1 MNIVKTVNLLKTY
14 NTGVE
19 VKALSNAY
27 NSFKINLI
35 SRKRNFKLLNTFGMT
50 EKRVN
55 KMVFLEGKIV
65 FLNFLLIYTLMF
77 LSIIFFRAYRSDYE

>member
-35 SRKRNFKLLNTFGMT
+35 SRKIDIKLLNTFRKT

-77 LSIIFFRAYRSDYE
+77 LSIIFLKAYRSDYE

>member
-35 SRKRNFKLLNTFGMT
+35 SRKRDFKLLNTFGMT
-50 EKRVN
+50 EKQVN
-55 KMVFLEGKIV
+55 KMVFLERKIV
-65 FLNFLLIYTLMF
+65 FLNFLLMYTLMF
-77 LSIIFFRAYRSDYE
+77 LSIIFLRAYRSDYE

>member
-19 VKALSNAY
+19 VKALSNAC

-35 SRKRNFKLLNTFGMT
+35 SRKRDFKLLNIFGMT
-50 EKRVN
+50 EKQVN
-55 KMVFLEGKIV
+55 KMMFLEGKIV

-77 LSIIFFRAYRSDYE
+77 LSIIFLRAYRSDYE